1 MTQTDPAGPP
11 SLHRR
16 LAAAA
21 TLAALVLAL
30 VASEAATVRAAQ
42 PARSAGDVRARAT
55 APGSAPSAM
64 YEDAMS
70 HQGDRISFVPG
81 DRVTVPFQPRA
92 GDGWAVAGRAPG
104 ALPAGRLSGREMAGL
119 EDAAGGE
126 PGASGSPA
134 PDPAGLPPADV
145 PADDVAAIAAEQ
157 ASLVAGP
164 AVETADAPGATGLR
178 REVYG
183 FLPYW
188 EVGDASTRLNF
199 DVLSHVAFFSVG
211 ADAAGNLVKRDPDG
225 TLTTGWGGWTS
236 QRLTD
241 VINAAH
247 AKRTRVTLTVSV
259 FGWTSGSLAKQKKLL
274 GSAAARLNL
283 AKQAVAAVRDR
294 GADGVNLDFEPLASG
309 CEDEFVALVRSIRT
323 EFNKIRSGYSVTF
336 DTFGMPGNYPLEAAL
351 APGGADAILVMG
363 YDYRTAGATYAGSID
378 PLSGPAYD
386 LSDTVDRY
394 LARVP
399 ASKVILGI
407 PYYGRA
413 WSTVSAAVNART
425 QTGLKYG
432 YSSSVTYENAVALA
446 GDYGRRWD
454 GREQSAWVA
463 YQRQN
468 CTATYGCATT
478 WRQVYY
484 DDATSLR
491 LRYDLVNR
499 SGLRGAGI
507 WALGYDGT
515 RPELY
520 RALADKFLHD
530 TTPPLAG
537 IRIMPASAGDEG
549 FTVRWRATDDWSGVA
564 SYDVQVSIDGG
575 AWQPWR
581 SATTATSDVWLGTDG
596 TGYAFRVR
604 ARDGKGNLS
613 PWNVTSVY
621 EASPS
626 LRVGGF
632 ARVVVDSVNVRGNPD
647 TSASRVATLS
657 AGDVVALVDGP
668 ISADGYT
675 WYEVVGPLAEWQPVG
690 SVRRDVWVAA
700 GGNGTTLLAATRAPN
715 ATLVTAGIRRLSFG
729 DGGTASLGPSGA
741 AARAFSPN
749 GDGTRDRLTLRW
761 SNRRALDS
769 LTLRV
774 LATDGKLLGTTTL
787 PDLPAGAQSYGWDG
801 RGAAGVLPDGTYLL
815 QLVGKVGTTTYSAP
829 SATPAKADQVARYA
843 VTVDT
848 VAPTLKSAAISGTRF
863 SPDGDGRL
871 DTITVSGSA
880 TGGAVTWTLA
890 AAPVSGSTAAEAVR
904 TMRGTGASASATWNG
919 TVDGGAAAPDGT
931 YRLTLALADAAG
943 NAARKSWDVV
953 LDRRH
958 PVVAVAAAPA
968 AFSAN
973 GDGASDST
981 KLSWTSDEPV
991 AGTLSVYHG
1000 TTRITRWAFGTRSSA
1015 AVIWTGRDSAGRLVA
1030 DGRYTVRA
1038 ELTDRAG
1045 NRTTKTATVTVDR
1058 TAGFLRWTASV
1069 FFPQDR
1075 DTLAR
1080 TSTVSFRLARTAATK
1095 LQLFDAAGR
1104 LVRTAWSSRTY
1115 AAGTRTWTWDGKV
1128 TGGAY
1133 APRGRYTAVLTATS
1147 SLGTTILRRAVIAD
1161 AFAVIPSATTLGAGQ
1176 TLVLAIRS
1184 AEPLGGAPWVTL
1196 TRAGR
1201 PTVAATVTRL
1211 ADGSWRAT
1219 VKVAAGA
1226 PGPAVVTV
1234 TARDTRGG
1242 TNTTKLG
1249 ITIR

>member
-1 MTQTDPAGPP
+1 MNQLRPAARP
-11 SLHRR
+11 SPRRR
-16 LAAAA
+16 LAGVAA
-21 TLAALVLAL
+21 LAALLLAL
-30 VASEAATVRAAQ
+30 LAGQAATVRAGE
-42 PARSAGDVRARAT
+42 PVRSTADLRDRAT
-55 APGSAPSAM
+55 GPGGAPSAM
-64 YEDAMS
+64 YEDAMA
-70 HQGDRISFVPG
+70 HEGDRLAFAPG
-81 DRVTVPFQPRA
+81 DRVTVPFRPRA
-92 GDGWAVAGRAPG
+92 GDLWAIAGQAPVE
-104 ALPAGRLSGREMAGL
+104 LPAGTLSGREMAGL
-119 EDAAGGE
+119 PAASDGG
-126 PGASGSPA
+126 PVVTQSPA
-134 PDPAGLPPADV
+134 PDPASPPGVDV
-145 PADDVAAIAAEQ
+145 PVDGVVPIPAERT
-157 ASLVAGP
+157 SLLVDPVVEMAG
-164 AVETADAPGATGLR
+164 APDATGLR

-236 QRLTD
+236 QRMTD
-241 VINAAH
+241 IINAAH
-247 AKRTRVTLTVSV
+247 AKRTRVTLTISV

-283 AKQAVAAVRDR
+283 AKQAVAAVRAR
-294 GADGVNLDFEPLASG
+294 GADGINLDFEPLASG
-309 CEDEFVALVRSIRT
+309 YEDEFVALVRSIRT
-323 EFNKIRSGYSVTF
+323 EFNRIRSGYSVTF
-336 DTFGMPGNYPLEAAL
+336 DTFGMPGNYPLEAAV
-351 APGGADAILVMG
+351 APGGADAILIMG
-363 YDYRTAGATYAGSID
+363 YDYRTASAKYAGSID

-399 ASKVILGI
+399 ASRVILGI

-413 WSTVSAAVNART
+413 WSTVSNAVNGRT

-432 YSSSVTYENAVALA
+432 YSSSVTYENAVAIA
-446 GDYGRRWD
+446 ADYGRRWD
-454 GREQSAWVA
+454 DREQSAWVA
-463 YQRQN
+463 YQRRN
-468 CTATYGCATT
+468 CTATYGCVTT

-484 DDATSLR
+484 DDSASLR

-520 RALADKFLHD
+520 QALADKFLHD
-530 TTPPLAG
+530 TTAPLAG
-537 IRIMPASAGDEG
+537 IRIMPASTGDEG
-549 FTVRWRATDDWSGVA
+549 FTVRWRATDDWSGIA
-564 SYDVQVSIDGG
+564 SYDVQVSIGGG

-613 PWNVTSVY
+613 LWNATSVH

-657 AGDVVALVDGP
+657 AGDIVALVDGP
-668 ISADGYT
+668 VRADGYT

-690 SVRRDVWVAA
+690 SVLRDAWVAA
-700 GGNGTTLLAATRAPN
+700 GGSGSTLLAATRAPN
-715 ATLVTAGIRRLSFG
+715 ATLVTAGIRGLSFG
-729 DGGTASLGPSGA
+729 DGGKASLGPAGA

-749 GDGTRDRLTLRW
+749 GDGARDRLTLRW

-774 LATDGKLLGTTTL
+774 LATDGTLLGTTSL

-829 SATPAKADQVARYA
+829 SATPATADQVARYA

-871 DTITVSGSA
+871 DTISVTGSA
-880 TGGAVTWTLA
+880 TGGAVAWTLM
-890 AAPVSGSTAAEAVR
+890 AAPVAGGTAADPVR
-904 TMRGTGASASATWNG
+904 TMRGTGASASAAWNG
-919 TVDGGAAAPDGT
+919 TADGGAAAPNAT

-953 LDRRH
+953 LDRRN

-968 AFSAN
+968 AFSPN

-1000 TTRITRWAFGTRSSA
+1000 ATRIVHWTFDTRTSA
-1015 AVIWTGRDSAGRLVA
+1015 AATWTGRDGAGRLVA

-1038 ELTDRAG
+1038 ELTDGAG
-1045 NRTTKTATVTVDR
+1045 NRTTKTASVTVDR
-1058 TAGFLRWTASV
+1058 TASFLRWTASA
-1069 FFPQDR
+1069 FFPQDG
-1075 DTLAR
+1075 DALAR
-1080 TSTVSFRLARTAATK
+1080 TSTVTFRLARTAATK
-1095 LQLFDAAGR
+1095 LQLFDASGR
-1104 LVRTAWSSRTY
+1104 LVRTAWTSRTY

-1128 TGGAY
+1128 TGGAS

-1147 SLGTTILRRAVIAD
+1147 SLGTTVLRRAVIAD
-1161 AFAVIPSATTLGAGQ
+1161 AFAVTPSATKLAAGQ
-1176 TLVLAIRS
+1176 TLVLSIRS
-1184 AEPLGGAPWVTL
+1184 AEPLGGTPRVTL
-1196 TRAGR
+1196 TQAGR
-1201 PTVAATVTRL
+1201 SAAAATVTRL
-1211 ADGSWRAT
+1211 ADGTWRAT
-1219 VKVAAGA
+1219 VRVAAGA
-1226 PGPAVVTV
+1226 LGPAVVTV
-1234 TARDTRGG
+1234 TARDARGG
-1242 TNTTKLG
+1242 RNTTKLG
-1249 ITIR
+1249 VTVR